1 MIEFMKVLHFFKTYY
16 PDSYGG
22 IENLIFQLAS
32 NGDKQGIQSE
42 VLSLSSNGG
51 ARNERIENHLA
62 HRSKLD
68 FYLASTGFS
77 YSVFNDFRELADNAD
92 IIHYHFPWPFMDV
105 VHFFNRIKKPTVV
118 TYHSD
123 IVKQKYLYYL
133 YKPLMYLFLKSVDR
147 VVATSSNYLKTS
159 CVLKNIKKKVDVIP
173 LGINDHAAA
182 PAPTLL
188 KLKWQQTIPSP
199 FFLFIG
205 SFRYYK
211 GLHILLESM
220 KGVDLPVVLVGI
232 GKLEKE
238 LKRQAHRLD
247 LRNIY
252 FLGALS
258 DEDKCALLELCL
270 GVVFPSHLRSEAFGI
285 TLVEGAMYG
294 KPLISSEIGTG
305 TTYINIDNETGLV
318 VPPSNS
324 TALKAAMLTL
334 WNNPQLATHLG
345 TNARARYEQFF
356 TVDKM
361 VRGYAELYK
370 SVLAQ

>member
-1 MIEFMKVLHFFKTYY
+1 MNVLHFFKTYY

-22 IENLIFQLAS
+22 VENLIFQLAK
-32 NGDKQGIQSE
+32 NGVKQGIQSE
-42 VLSLSSNGG
+42 VLSLSSKGC
-51 ARNERIENHLA
+51 ARNERIDNHLV
-62 HRSKLD
+62 HRSNLD

-77 YSVFNDFRELADNAD
+77 YSVFSDFRELADKAD
-92 IIHYHFPWPFMDV
+92 IIHYHFPWPFMDI
-105 VHFFNRIKKPTVV
+105 VHFINRVIKPTVV

-123 IVKQKYLYYL
+123 IVKQKHLYYL
-133 YKPLMYLFLKSVDR
+133 YKPLMYFFLKSVDR

-159 CVLKNIKKKVDVIP
+159 CVLKKIKKKVDVIP
-173 LGINDHAAA
+173 VGINDHAAA
-182 PAPTLL
+182 PSSNLL
-188 KLKWQQTIPSP
+188 KLKWQQTIAPP

-211 GLHILLESM
+211 GLHILLEAM
-220 KGVDLPVVLVGI
+220 RGVDLPVVLVGI
-232 GKLEKE
+232 GALEKE
-238 LKRQAHRLD
+238 LKIQAQRLN
-247 LRNIY
+247 LRNIH

-318 VPPSNS
+318 VPPSNP
-324 TALKAAMLTL
+324 TALRAAMLTL
-334 WNNPQLATHLG
+334 WNNPQFASHLG
-345 TNARARYEQFF
+345 ASARARYEQLF

-361 VRGYAELYK
+361 VKRYAELYR
-370 SVLAQ
+370 SVLAR

>member
-1 MIEFMKVLHFFKTYY
+1 MNVLHFFKTYY

-22 IENLIFQLAS
+22 VENLIFQLAE
-32 NGDKQGIQSE
+32 NGLKQGVQSE
-42 VLSLSSNGG
+42 VLSLSSNGC
-51 ARNERIENHLA
+51 ARNQRVNNHLV
-62 HRSKLD
+62 HRSNLD

-77 YSVFNDFRELADNAD
+77 YSVFSDFRELADNAD

-105 VHFFNRIKKPTVV
+105 VHFVNRIKKPTVV

-123 IVKQKYLYYL
+123 IVKQKYLYFF
-133 YKPLMYLFLKSVDR
+133 YKPLMYFFLKSVDR
-147 VVATSSNYLKTS
+147 VIATSSNYLNTS

-173 LGINDHAAA
+173 VGIDDHAAI
-182 PAPTLL
+182 PASNLL
-188 KLKWQQTIPSP
+188 KLKWQQTITSP

-232 GKLEKE
+232 GSLEKE
-238 LKRQAHRLD
+238 LKIQAQQLN
-247 LRNIY
+247 LKNIY
-252 FLGALS
+252 FLGALP

-270 GVVFPSHLRSEAFGI
+270 SVVFPSHLRSEAFGI

-305 TTYINIDNETGLV
+305 TTYINVDHETGLV
-318 VPPSNS
+318 VPPSNP

-334 WNNPQLATHLG
+334 WNNPVLAFQLG
-345 TNARARYEQFF
+345 RNARVRYEKLF
-356 TVDKM
+356 TVDRM
-361 VRGYAELYK
+361 VKQYAHIYYSLL
-370 SVLAQ
+370 S

>member
-1 MIEFMKVLHFFKTYY
+1 MNVLHFFKTYY

-22 IENLIFQLAS
+22 VENLIFQLAQ
-32 NGDKQGIQSE
+32 NGFKQGVQSE
-42 VLSLSSNGG
+42 VLSLSSKGG
-51 ARNERIENHLA
+51 ARNERIDNHLV
-62 HRSKLD
+62 HRSNLS

-77 YSVFNDFRELADNAD
+77 HSVFSDFREIADNAD

-105 VHFFNRIKKPTVV
+105 VHFVNRIKKPTVV

-123 IVKQKYLYYL
+123 IVKQKYLYYF

-147 VVATSSNYLKTS
+147 VVATSSNYLNSS
-159 CVLKNIKKKVDVIP
+159 CVLKKIKKKVDVIP
-173 LGINDHAAA
+173 VGINDHAAN
-182 PAPTLL
+182 PAPNLL
-188 KLKWQQTIPSP
+188 KLKWKEIIPPP

-232 GKLEKE
+232 GGLEKE
-238 LKRQAHRLD
+238 LKLQAQRLK
-247 LRNIY
+247 LRNIH
-252 FLGALS
+252 FLGALN

-270 GVVFPSHLRSEAFGI
+270 AVVFPSHLRSEAFGI
-285 TLVEGAMYG
+285 TLVEGAMYS

-305 TTYINIDNETGLV
+305 TTYININNETGLV
-318 VPPSNS
+318 VPPSNP
-324 TALKAAMLTL
+324 TTLRAAMLNL
-334 WNNPQLATHLG
+334 WNNPQLAFRLG
-345 TNARARYEQFF
+345 TNARIRYERLF

-361 VRGYAELYK
+361 VSRYAELYR
-370 SVLAQ
+370 SLIHS